1 MQIHTKYQFQ
11 CNQSIFLA
19 FKGCKRK
26 CQQKKN
32 INPNIV
38 YIQCVIEI
46 NTLAASSVYCSLIS
60 QIKSLSRKM
69 IHFSPL
75 LSMLF
80 LLTMI
85 FFFSFLFF
93 LLFLPYFLQCYY
105 YYFLNL
111 ICLMKQKVK
120 QNKSSKET
128 EEKKFAKH
136 SKYQF
141 YFFFIFHLC
150 FLMSC
155 VEGLLNKN
163 QS

>member
-85 FFFSFLFF
+85 FFFSFIFSAF
-93 LLFLPYFLQCYY
+93 PSLFLAMLLLLLSE
-105 YYFLNL
+105 LNL
-111 ICLMKQKVK
+111 FDET
-120 QNKSSKET
+120 KS
-128 EEKKFAKH
+128 
-136 SKYQF
+136 
-141 YFFFIFHLC
+141 
-150 FLMSC
+150 
-155 VEGLLNKN
+155 
-163 QS
+163 